1 MKAGWSDMF
10 FLKLFSPASSLLSKI
25 FGPISLGRDT
35 DRGNSKRDDD
45 RRDHKDRDDGRKG
58 RDDDRKDRK
67 DRDEDRK
74 DRDDDRKDRKDR
86 DDDRK
91 DRDDERKDHKDR
103 DGCAACT
110 DEGLTY
116 DAIVAGTNIVAG
128 CGDDTF
134 TIGDLVGDATIKGGA
149 GNDVLNINLLNP
161 NFYEIVFKPG
171 STTDGKVVFFGSDGM
186 PQGTLN
192 FKGIEQIVENARFDG
207 IVQGTSGGDL
217 IDLNF
222 RDRFSLDQVDNND
235 AINTNILGTNQDTI
249 FAGDGDDTVYGLEGA
264 DVVRGQ
270 EGNDLIFGGNG
281 NDTLYGSEGSDTIE
295 GNDGDDRIFG
305 DEGNDFIFGNLGAD
319 RIFGGTGDDT
329 IVGGDGNDVLYGDT
343 TTRFDGALGADTFVF
358 DTDDGNDE
366 VWDFVAGTDVV
377 QLEGYVAGVNDPTFS
392 YANGNTFMT
401 YGATMV
407 TFRFVTVDS
416 DILLL

>member
-1 MKAGWSDMF
+1 MF
-10 FLKLFSPASSLLSKI
+10 LLKLFFPGSSLFSKI
-25 FGPISLGRDT
+25 FSPMSFGRDT
-35 DRGNSKRDDD
+35 DRGHSKRDDD
-45 RRDHKDRDDGRKG
+45 RKG
-58 RDDDRKDRK
+58 RDDDRKGRDDDRDDRK
-67 DRDEDRK
+67 DRDDDRK
-74 DRDDDRKDRKDR
+74 DRDDDRKDRKDS

-91 DRDDERKDHKDR
+91 DRDDDRKDHKDR
-103 DGCAACT
+103 DHKDHDSSHDDCADCT
-110 DEGLTY
+110 DVGLTY

-249 FAGDGDDTVYGLEGA
+249 FAGGGDDTVYGLEGA

-281 NDTLYGSEGSDTIE
+281 NDTLYGSVGSDTIE
-295 GNDGDDRIFG
+295 GNDGNDRILG
-305 DEGNDFIFGNLGAD
+305 DEEDDFLFGNMGNDRLY
-319 RIFGGTGDDT
+319 GGTGNDT
-329 IVGGDGNDVLYGDT
+329 LNGGDGDDVLYGDST
-343 TTRFDGALGADTFVF
+343 DSRIDGAVGADTFVF
-358 DTDDGNDE
+358 DLDDGNDQI
-366 VWDFVAGTDVV
+366 WDFVAGTDVV
-377 QLEGYVAGVNDPTFS
+377 QLEDYVAGVNDPTFS
-392 YANGNTFMT
+392 YAHGTTFMT
-401 YGATMV
+401 YGDTVV
-407 TFRFVTVDS
+407 TFRLVIVDA
-416 DILLL
+416 DILLI